1 MLKAALENPVV
12 QVDNDAHADPF
23 HVNCSY
29 TRSFPMIEVSFKF
42 NSVDDAKAF
51 LSGLG
56 KKAVGALSAA
66 GSEATPPAPPVADVA
81 PQTGVGAG
89 AAAATPLP
97 GANVPTTVIPP
108 APPSAPAP
116 DAAAAAPAAP
126 ASDAAAPQAPAEPD
140 QAALIAAF
148 TALGQAKG
156 RDAITA
162 VLAEFGAK
170 TVVGAAGT
178 GIPQDKWAAAIERCK
193 QVLQS

>member
-1 MLKAALENPVV
+1 
-12 QVDNDAHADPF
+12 
-23 HVNCSY
+23 
-29 TRSFPMIEVSFKF
+29 MIEVSFKF

-51 LSGLG
+51 LTGLG
-56 KKAVGALSAA
+56 KKAVGALSTTEA
-66 GSEATPPAPPVADVA
+66 GTSQPPAGGAGG
-81 PQTGVGAG
+81 TGVGAG

-116 DAAAAAPAAP
+116 DAAAPAPA
-126 ASDAAAPQAPAEPD
+126 AAAPQAPAAPD

-156 RDAITA
+156 RDAITT
-162 VLAEFGAK
+162 VLAEFGAQ

-193 QVLQS
+193 QVVAS

>member
-1 MLKAALENPVV
+1 MLNAALENPVV

-51 LSGLG
+51 LTGLG
-56 KKAVGALSAA
+56 KKAVGALSTTGEAA
-66 GSEATPPAPPVADVA
+66 PPAPPAADVA

-89 AAAATPLP
+89 ASAATPLP

-108 APPSAPAP
+108 APDAAAPAP
-116 DAAAAAPAAP
+116 AAAAPAP
-126 ASDAAAPQAPAEPD
+126 AAPD

-148 TALGQAKG
+148 TELGRAKG
-156 RDAITA
+156 RDALAA

-170 TVVGAAGT
+170 TVVGAGT

-193 QVLQS
+193 QVLAS

>member
-1 MLKAALENPVV
+1 
-12 QVDNDAHADPF
+12 
-23 HVNCSY
+23 
-29 TRSFPMIEVSFKF
+29 MIEVSFKF
-42 NSVDDAKAF
+42 HSVDDAKAF
-51 LSGLG
+51 LTGLG
-56 KKAVGALSAA
+56 KKAVGALNTTEA
-66 GSEATPPAPPVADVA
+66 GTSQPPAPPAGGAA
-81 PQTGVGAG
+81 PGGVGAG

-97 GANVPTTVIPP
+97 GVNVPTTVIPP

-116 DAAAAAPAAP
+116 DAAAPQTPAA
-126 ASDAAAPQAPAEPD
+126 AAAPQAHTAPD

-156 RDAITA
+156 RDAITT
-162 VLAEFGAK
+162 VLAEFGAR

>member
-1 MLKAALENPVV
+1 MLKSALENLVV
-12 QVDNDAHADPF
+12 QVDNDTHADLF
-23 HVNCSY
+23 HVNCSN

-51 LSGLG
+51 LTGLG
-56 KKAVGALSAA
+56 KKAVGALSTTEA
-66 GSEATPPAPPVADVA
+66 GTSQPPAPPVADVA

-97 GANVPTTVIPP
+97 GVNVPTTVIPP

-116 DAAAAAPAAP
+116 DAAA
-126 ASDAAAPQAPAEPD
+126 PQAPAAPD
-140 QAALIAAF
+140 QAALISAF

-156 RDAITA
+156 RDALAA
-162 VLAEFGAK
+162 VLAEFGAQ
-170 TVVGAAGT
+170 TVVGGT

-193 QVLQS
+193 QVVAS

>member
-12 QVDNDAHADPF
+12 QVDNDTHADPF

-51 LSGLG
+51 LAGLG
-56 KKAVGALSAA
+56 KKAVGALSTTEV
-66 GSEATPPAPPVADVA
+66 GTGQPPAPPVADVA

-97 GANVPTTVIPP
+97 GVNVPTSVIPP
-108 APPSAPAP
+108 APSPAPASSSAPAP
-116 DAAAAAPAAP
+116 DAAA
-126 ASDAAAPQAPAEPD
+126 PQAPAAPD

-156 RDAITA
+156 RDALAA

-170 TVVGAAGT
+170 TVVGAGT

-193 QVLQS
+193 QVVAS

>member
-1 MLKAALENPVV
+1 MLNAALENPVV

-23 HVNCSY
+23 HVHCSY

-56 KKAVGALSAA
+56 KKAVGALSAT
-66 GSEATPPAPPVADVA
+66 GSEATPPVADVA

-89 AAAATPLP
+89 ASAATPLP

-116 DAAAAAPAAP
+116 DAAAPAPDAAAPAPDA
-126 ASDAAAPQAPAEPD
+126 AAAPQAPAAPD

-148 TALGQAKG
+148 TELGRAKG
-156 RDAITA
+156 RDA
-162 VLAEFGAK
+162 LAA
-170 TVVGAAGT
+170 
-178 GIPQDKWAAAIERCK
+178 
-193 QVLQS
+193 

>member
-1 MLKAALENPVV
+1 
-12 QVDNDAHADPF
+12 
-23 HVNCSY
+23 
-29 TRSFPMIEVSFKF
+29 MIEVSFKF

-51 LSGLG
+51 LTGLG

-89 AAAATPLP
+89 ASAATPLP

-116 DAAAAAPAAP
+116 DAAAPAPAA
-126 ASDAAAPQAPAEPD
+126 PD

-156 RDAITA
+156 RDALAA

-170 TVVGAAGT
+170 TVVGAGT

-193 QVLQS
+193 QVLAS

>member
-1 MLKAALENPVV
+1 
-12 QVDNDAHADPF
+12 
-23 HVNCSY
+23 
-29 TRSFPMIEVSFKF
+29 MIEVSFKF

-56 KKAVGALSAA
+56 KKAVGALSTT
-66 GSEATPPAPPVADVA
+66 GSEVTPPAPPVADVA

-89 AAAATPLP
+89 ASAATPLP

-116 DAAAAAPAAP
+116 DAAASAPAAP
-126 ASDAAAPQAPAEPD
+126 APDAAAPAPDAPD

>member
-1 MLKAALENPVV
+1 
-12 QVDNDAHADPF
+12 
-23 HVNCSY
+23 
-29 TRSFPMIEVSFKF
+29 MIEVSFKF

-56 KKAVGALSAA
+56 KKAVGALSAT
-66 GSEATPPAPPVADVA
+66 GSEATPPVADVA

-89 AAAATPLP
+89 ASAATPLP

-108 APPSAPAP
+108 APSSAPAP
-116 DAAAAAPAAP
+116 DAAAPAPDA
-126 ASDAAAPQAPAEPD
+126 AAAPQAPAAPD

-148 TALGQAKG
+148 TELGRAKG
-156 RDAITA
+156 RDALAA
-162 VLAEFGAK
+162 VLAEFGAQ

-193 QVLQS
+193 QVVAS

>member
-1 MLKAALENPVV
+1 MLNAALENPVV

-29 TRSFPMIEVSFKF
+29 TRAFLMIEVSFKF

-56 KKAVGALSAA
+56 KKAAGALRTA
-66 GSEATPPAPPVADVA
+66 GSEAAPPASPVADVA
-81 PQTGVGAG
+81 PQPGVGAG
-89 AAAATPLP
+89 ASAATPLP
-97 GANVPTTVIPP
+97 GANVPTTVLPP

-116 DAAAAAPAAP
+116 DAAA
-126 ASDAAAPQAPAEPD
+126 PQAPAAPD

-156 RDAITA
+156 RDAITT

-193 QVLQS
+193 QVVAS